1 MTPFKLILAL
11 VIAAPAVSALAQTEE
26 VTPEEANQLEALS
39 QQAPASQAP
48 GEDVM
53 RPTKHGIRLTPGLA
67 RAFAGLWISEALEKD
82 IGATLSDEQKE
93 ALTETAARKM
103 MGMGHAY
110 GSKVA
115 PFLEFAFENVGP
127 GQKKMTPE
135 KAKELAE
142 KAKETMPIW
151 RELFGS
157 MTDDC
162 RPYLDDDQL
171 EDLEKKQREIERAL
185 DRFDQRMD
193 RWSRGEVKEGEAPF
207 ENLEGDPE
215 EESTDGQTDTTKPK
229 KTPEVKS
236 AERRAVWTTRDLE
249 PANWAQFL
257 NQVRQTFKLTD
268 DQYAKGRELL
278 KDYTAKVKAI
288 ATPEWREKARRNRAI
303 HHMSESLQKES
314 PAPWL
319 FHLDREYNEMVKPVL
334 DMQKAFRRD
343 VLGLVTPEQREAV
356 IAELHEFAG
365 KHGMTAEEADVR
377 FPTTQAE

>member
-1 MTPFKLILAL
+1 MTRLNFIF
-11 VIAAPAVSALAQTEE
+11 VIVMATTVVSVLAQTEE
-26 VTPEEANQLEALS
+26 VTPEEASQLEALS

-53 RPTKHGIRLTPGLA
+53 RPTEHGIRLTPRLA

-93 ALTETAARKM
+93 ALTATAARKM
-103 MGMGHAY
+103 MGLGHAH

-115 PFLEFAFENVGP
+115 PFLEFAFENIGP

-135 KAKELAE
+135 RAKELAE

-162 RPYLDDDQL
+162 RPYLDESQL
-171 EDLEKKQREIERAL
+171 KDLEKKQRQIERAL

-193 RWSRGEVKEGEAPF
+193 RWSRGEVKENEEPF
-207 ENLEGDPE
+207 EDLDGDPE
-215 EESTDGQTDTTKPK
+215 DESADGQTERDPK
-229 KTPEVKS
+229 KSPEVKS

-278 KDYTAKVKAI
+278 KDYTVKVKAI
-288 ATPEWREKARRNRAI
+288 ATPEWREKARKNRATY
-303 HHMSESLQKES
+303 HMSASLQKES

-319 FHLDREYNEMVKPVL
+319 FHLDREYNEMAKPVL

-343 VLGLVTPEQREAV
+343 VLGLVTREQREAV
-356 IAELHEFAG
+356 IAELREFAD